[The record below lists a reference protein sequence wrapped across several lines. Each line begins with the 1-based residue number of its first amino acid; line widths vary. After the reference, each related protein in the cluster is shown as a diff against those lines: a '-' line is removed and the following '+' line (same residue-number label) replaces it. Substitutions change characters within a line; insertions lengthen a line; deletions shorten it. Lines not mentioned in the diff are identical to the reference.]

1 MPKTIACYI
10 RLSQADDDL
19 NQGTR
24 ELYESS
30 SVSHQRELIHTY
42 LKEHP
47 EFDGWNIRE
56 FVDDGYSGTSDK
68 RPEFQRMI
76 ELARRGQ
83 IHCIIVKDFSRFAR
97 NYIMMG
103 DYLEQIFP
111 FLGIRFISI
120 NDGYDSNLNVNVTDD
135 MSVVLKSILNSYYSR
150 DLSAK
155 MFSFNTQRMQ
165 SGNHTGVPC
174 FGYVMNEERTHFV
187 VDPEAAKIVRQIFD
201 LALQGTTRTEIARIL
216 NSQSLPTPAEYNR
229 LHGYSRSQM
238 TTTAPLWDH
247 IKVSAILRNPHYTG
261 KLVMRKLVHVAPCS
275 KKRRRADPSE
285 QIIRENAHE
294 AIITQEEFDR
304 VQELFPKKKGWDRK
318 NQADYPLK
326 RLVRCGT
333 CKKVMCYYRRNQC
346 FQCGESLLQGSQCS
360 SQLYSMQEIETI
372 VFRTLRS
379 SLSRII
385 KEERQYRQFKSR
397 SPQLIA
403 KCQAETHSAR
413 QKQRKLLAQKT
424 NLYEEY
430 AAERITLDQYLK
442 QKEKLNRQSTELEVQ
457 IQSLQEQESAI
468 HYAAV
473 PTDLQQAAYHANK
486 YIHDKAFSKDAATAF
501 IDAIYLMGDT
511 MEVHWKFQSL
521 MERLVPEDVRP
532 IKIETT
538 EERNT
543 EHD

>member
-1 MPKTIACYI
+1 M
-10 RLSQADDDL
+10 
-19 NQGTR
+19 
-24 ELYESS
+24 
-30 SVSHQRELIHTY
+30 
-42 LKEHP
+42 
-47 EFDGWNIRE
+47 
-56 FVDDGYSGTSDK
+56 
-68 RPEFQRMI
+68 
-76 ELARRGQ
+76 
-83 IHCIIVKDFSRFAR
+83 
-97 NYIMMG
+97 
-103 DYLEQIFP
+103 
-111 FLGIRFISI
+111 
-120 NDGYDSNLNVNVTDD
+120 
-135 MSVVLKSILNSYYSR
+135 
-150 DLSAK
+150 DLSVKAET
-155 MFSFNTQRMQ
+155 FSGRDML
-165 SGNHTGVPC
+165 
-174 FGYVMNEERTHFV
+174 
-187 VDPEAAKIVRQIFD
+187 PENQ
-201 LALQGTTRTEIARIL
+201 TRDAIL
-216 NSQSLPTPAEYNR
+216 
-229 LHGYSRSQM
+229 
-238 TTTAPLWDH
+238 LW
-247 IKVSAILRNPHYTG
+247 ILRNPHYTG

-457 IQSLQEQESAI
+457 IHGTLITEYE
-468 HYAAV
+468 Y
-473 PTDLQQAAYHANK
+473 
-486 YIHDKAFSKDAATAF
+486 SKTT
-501 IDAIYLMGDT
+501 ICIEPRYLA
-511 MEVHWKFQSL
+511 
-521 MERLVPEDVRP
+521 P
-532 IKIETT
+532 
-538 EERNT
+538 
-543 EHD
+543 